1 LKGFFILLITA
12 LIVACVWAA
21 GTGALAINPGAIFG
35 MVCKKM
41 GIQTGIA
48 FTEQQESVFWIIRL
62 SRVVMALLIGAT
74 LAVCGAAMQGL
85 FRNPLADPA
94 LIGISTSASASTVLM
109 IVLGTKLFSG
119 FQSLIGQYSLNVST
133 FIGALLAT
141 LLVYRIA
148 RQKGKTNVSIML
160 LAGIA
165 VNALAGALTSYVTL
179 SANDQQLRSVTFWM
193 MGSLGGANWI
203 SIAGI
208 SPFCIACIAGIPFLS
223 RQLNAFSLGERDAAY
238 LGVRVERLKNIIMIL
253 CAMGI
258 GASVAV
264 SGVIGF
270 VGLVVP
276 HIVRMVIGPEHKKLI
291 IGSALMGAILLV
303 LADLVSRTIAGPVE
317 IPIGIITALG
327 GGPFF
332 LYLLLKEKSKS
343 IL

>member
-1 LKGFFILLITA
+1 
-12 LIVACVWAA
+12 
-21 GTGALAINPGAIFG
+21 
-35 MVCKKM
+35 MD
-41 GIQTGIA
+41 TGII
-48 FTEQQESVFWIIRL
+48 FTEQQENVFWIIRL
-62 SRVVMALLIGAT
+62 SRVAMALLIGAT

-94 LIGISTSASASTVLM
+94 LIGISTSASATTVLM
-109 IVLGTKLFSG
+109 IVLGARLFSG
-119 FQSLIGQYSLNVST
+119 FQSLLGQYSLNVST
-133 FIGALLAT
+133 FAGALLAT

-148 RQKGKTNVSIML
+148 QQKGKTNVSIML

-165 VNALAGALTSYVTL
+165 VNALAGALTSFVTL

-193 MGSLGGANWI
+193 MGSLGGANWTNV
-203 SIAGI
+203 AGI
-208 SPFCIACIAGIPFLS
+208 SPFCIACIAGMPFLS
-223 RQLNAFSLGERDAAY
+223 RQLNAFSLGESDAAY
-238 LGVRVERLKNIIMIL
+238 LGIRVERLKNTIMIL
-253 CAMGI
+253 CAMGV

-276 HIVRMVIGPEHKKLI
+276 HIVRMIIGPEHKKLI
-291 IGSALMGAILLV
+291 IGSALSGAILLV
-303 LADLVSRTIAGPVE
+303 LADLVSRTIAGPIE

-343 IL
+343 IM

>member
-1 LKGFFILLITA
+1 MKGFFILLIV
-12 LIVACVWAA
+12 LLLGACMWAA
-21 GTGALAINPGAIFG
+21 GTGALTISPGAICSII
-35 MVCKKM
+35 CKKI
-41 GIQTGIA
+41 GIDTGIM
-48 FTEQQESVFWIIRL
+48 FTQQQENVFWIIRL
-62 SRVVMALLIGAT
+62 SRVAMALLIGAT

-94 LIGISTSASASTVLM
+94 LIGISTSASATTVMM
-109 IVLGTKLFSG
+109 IVLSTKLFAG
-119 FQSLIGQYSLNVST
+119 FQSLAGQYSLNVAT
-133 FIGALLAT
+133 FSGALLAT

-148 RQKGKTNVSIML
+148 QQKGKTNVSIML

-165 VNALAGALTSYVTL
+165 INALAGALTSYVTL

-203 SIAGI
+203 SVAGI
-208 SPFCIACIAGIPFLS
+208 SPFCLACIIGIPFLS
-223 RQLNAFSLGERDAAY
+223 KQLNAFSLGESDAAY
-238 LGVRVERLKNIIMIL
+238 LGIRVERLKNIIMIL
-253 CAMGI
+253 CAMGV

-276 HIVRMVIGPEHKKLI
+276 HIVRMIIGPEHKRLVI
-291 IGSALMGAILLV
+291 ASALSGAILLV
-303 LADLVSRTIAGPVE
+303 LADLVSRTIAGPIE

-343 IL
+343 IM